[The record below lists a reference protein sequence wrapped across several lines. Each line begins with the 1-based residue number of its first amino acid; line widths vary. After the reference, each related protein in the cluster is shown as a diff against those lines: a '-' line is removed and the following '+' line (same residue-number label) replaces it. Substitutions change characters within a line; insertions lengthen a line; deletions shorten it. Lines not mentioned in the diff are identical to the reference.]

1 MAFPWERDLQD
12 FFERHLRT
20 LIGVEFLAP
29 EYSADSR
36 HSRRIDTLGID
47 EAGRPVVVEYKRSRA
62 ENAINQGLDDITW
75 LQDHQAEFRELVRE
89 KLGVGRST
97 GIDFGTTR
105 LLCIASEFPRQDR
118 IAAEDSRRRVELLR
132 YRRFGDAYVAVEW
145 VHGGETIDPAR

>member
-1 MAFPWERDLQD
+1 MAFPCKRDLQE

-20 LIGVEFLAP
+20 LIGVEFLAS

-36 HSRRIDTLGID
+36 HTRRIDTLGID
-47 EAGRPVVVEYKRSRA
+47 GAGRPVVVEHKRSRA

-75 LQDHQAEFRELVRE
+75 LQDHQAELRELVRE
-89 KLGVGRST
+89 KLGLGRST

-132 YRRFGDAYVAVEW
+132 YRRFGDAYVAVE
-145 VHGGETIDPAR
+145 